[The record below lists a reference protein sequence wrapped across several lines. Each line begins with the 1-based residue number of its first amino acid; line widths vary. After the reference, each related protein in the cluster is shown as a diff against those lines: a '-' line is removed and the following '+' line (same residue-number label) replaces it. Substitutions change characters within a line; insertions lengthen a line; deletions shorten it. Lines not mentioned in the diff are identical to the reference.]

1 MTEME
6 NFYLII
12 TIFCGLFTVI
22 NCTSIVKPRGIAF
35 ERASL
40 YVPDKDFSCFDG
52 SYIIPFSFV
61 NDDYCDCPDASDEPG
76 TSACP
81 NGTFHCANAGHTSLV
96 IPSSRVNDGICDC
109 CDGSDEWANSLMK
122 GTCDNTCEE
131 LGRAA
136 REEAERVQKIFM
148 AGHEIRAQLI
158 AKGKELRLEKQN
170 RITELFEV
178 QRDAELAKNNTL
190 YAKETAEEIEKSA
203 LEKYK
208 IMNDEKKRQEN
219 EKEKLRDQ
227 NEAFEIFNHID
238 TNRNNKIEEEE
249 VDAYSTFDQNNDGA
263 VSQDEKDY
271 FMENKK
277 EISLEDFMLNGW
289 SRLKQLI
296 LAENVDVK
304 ETEHPAD
311 DLENDKQLEEG
322 EDQDEDESETV
333 EEEVKYTESEELDE
347 SQYDE
352 ETKLIVEEAKQARN
366 AFEEADRKFRDL
378 QREVTHLQESLNK
391 DFGPEDEFAAL
402 DGECYE
408 LSDREYV
415 YKLCLF
421 DQITQRSKNGG
432 SEVRLGTWNS
442 WIGEPKYRTMLYDRG
457 QHCWNGPQ
465 RSTHVRLNCGL
476 EPALLSA
483 TEPNRCEYAMDFVV
497 PAVCVQHNERPSAP
511 VTDAEHDEL

>member
-6 NFYLII
+6 NCYLII
-12 TIFCGLFTVI
+12 SIFCGIFTVI
-22 NCTSIVKPRGIAF
+22 NCTNIVKPRGIAF

-52 SYIIPFSFV
+52 SYIIPFSLV

-81 NGTFHCANAGHTSLV
+81 NGTFHCTNAGHTSLV
-96 IPSSRVNDGICDC
+96 IPSSRVNDGICDT
-109 CDGSDEWANSLMK
+109 SEFN
-122 GTCDNTCEE
+122 
-131 LGRAA
+131 
-136 REEAERVQKIFM
+136 IFKLLF
-148 AGHEIRAQLI
+148 ICLI
-158 AKGKELRLEKQN
+158 
-170 RITELFEV
+170 F
-178 QRDAELAKNNTL
+178 
-190 YAKETAEEIEKSA
+190 
-203 LEKYK
+203 
-208 IMNDEKKRQEN
+208 
-219 EKEKLRDQ
+219 
-227 NEAFEIFNHID
+227 
-238 TNRNNKIEEEE
+238 
-249 VDAYSTFDQNNDGA
+249 
-263 VSQDEKDY
+263 
-271 FMENKK
+271 
-277 EISLEDFMLNGW
+277 
-289 SRLKQLI
+289 I
-296 LAENVDVK
+296 L
-304 ETEHPAD
+304 
-311 DLENDKQLEEG
+311 
-322 EDQDEDESETV
+322 
-333 EEEVKYTESEELDE
+333 
-347 SQYDE
+347 
-352 ETKLIVEEAKQARN
+352 EAKQARN

-465 RSTHVRLNCGL
+465 RSTHVRLTCGL

-497 PAVCVQHNERPSAP
+497 PAVCVQDNEMLSAR
-511 VTDAEHDEL
+511 VTDSEHDEL